1 MPVVAAGADAA
12 VSLRAGSARMSRVG
26 IVRMSEAGSVRM
38 SKVIRARKIVRGFE
52 YPSLL
57 LVLVLLRRC
66 WHGAWAYPKYGLS
79 ACPRQGMSVVA
90 AGVVA
95 AASLLAV

>member
-1 MPVVAAGADAA
+1 MSSV
-12 VSLRAGSARMSRVG
+12 GSVRMSEAG
-26 IVRMSEAGSVRM
+26 NVRMSEAGSVRM

-66 WHGAWAYPKYGLS
+66 WQGAWACPKYGLS
-79 ACPRQGMSVVA
+79 ACPRQGCP
-90 AGVVA
+90 
-95 AASLLAV
+95 SLLLVLVLLRHCWQGVPACPK